1 MYCCFAYGIDIQR
14 PPLGPIVIL
23 VERQVWS
30 VHRCKV
36 RELADLSL
44 GEIDITKEPT
54 SISPGRNMN
63 VYFCSGDSSIR
74 LPILCK
80 SPWQVQDDLFVLDN
94 VSPLR
99 RKDTQQA
106 TLHYGTHEQ
115 DLDIP
120 RCQTC

>member
-1 MYCCFAYGIDIQR
+1 VYCYFAYDIDIQR

-23 VERQVWS
+23 VARQVWS

-36 RELADLSL
+36 RELEAGIADLSL

-74 LPILCK
+74 PFYA
-80 SPWQVQDDLFVLDN
+80 SP
-94 VSPLR
+94 
-99 RKDTQQA
+99 
-106 TLHYGTHEQ
+106 YG
-115 DLDIP
+115 
-120 RCQTC
+120 RSK